1 MSTKPEILSCKELTK
16 TRLFRVEE
24 LQLKFSNGVE
34 RTYERLGRF
43 GDGHRAVMVVPLL
56 DEHRVLM
63 IREYAA
69 GTEDYQLTLPKGLV
83 EPGETLVEGANR
95 ELKEE
100 AGYGAKDW
108 EVLTRFT
115 LSPNYMCNSIE
126 VVVAKNLYEEKL
138 EGDEPEPLGLEIVS
152 FDQLLE
158 LSERADFSEARALA
172 ALFLAREKLQSG
184 TLFQKTASS
193 PS

>member
-1 MSTKPEILSCKELTK
+1 MTTKPEILGSRELAK

-34 RTYERLGRF
+34 RTYERLGSF
-43 GDGHRAVMVVPLL
+43 GTARKAVMVVALL
-56 DEHRVLM
+56 DNNRFLM

-83 EPGETLVEGANR
+83 EAGETLEEGANR

-100 AGYGAKDW
+100 AGYGARTW
-108 EVLTRFT
+108 QPLTRFT

-126 VVVAKNLYEEKL
+126 VVVAKDLYEEKP
-138 EGDEPEPLGLEIVS
+138 EGDEPEPLGVEIFS

-158 LSERADFSEARALA
+158 LNERADFSEARVLA
-172 ALFLAREKLQSG
+172 ALYLVKDKLQSG
-184 TLFQKTASS
+184 QLFQ
-193 PS
+193 